1 MIIEKSLKIKF
12 IQKCKC
18 GAVTIRFTGETS
30 KMSWAALPVE
40 PACMGKA
47 VGEAGR
53 PLMLCGARLYIIT
66 YKIIWEIECKKPK
79 KKA

>member
-1 MIIEKSLKIKF
+1 MAI
-12 IQKCKC
+12 
-18 GAVTIRFTGETS
+18 TIRFTGETS
-30 KMSWAALPVE
+30 KMSWAELPVE

-66 YKIIWEIECKKPK
+66 NINIVKINLS
-79 KKA
+79 

>member
-40 PACMGKA
+40 PACIGKTCGGKRGA
-47 VGEAGR
+47 GLLLVGLAGH
-53 PLMLCGARLYIIT
+53 
-66 YKIIWEIECKKPK
+66 KKYEY
-79 KKA
+79 